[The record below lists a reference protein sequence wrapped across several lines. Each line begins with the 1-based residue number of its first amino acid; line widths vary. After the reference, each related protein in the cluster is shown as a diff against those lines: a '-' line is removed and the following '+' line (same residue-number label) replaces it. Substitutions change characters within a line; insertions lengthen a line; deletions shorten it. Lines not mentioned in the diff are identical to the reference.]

1 MPLFEQVIVDAVMDY
16 NNVKGGI
23 NMAGLNISPYQ
34 AYNQTHNYS
43 SLFSGMNKSA
53 ADNGWDLSGL
63 ADYASIKNGSYGK
76 LVRSSYAKAN
86 STSSVADTTAK
97 PTIKTAEE
105 RRAAREKAATSAN
118 TEATTDTSK
127 INGAAAR
134 RAAREARINKQA
146 AEGDNVKAL
155 SVKDIAEADIGSTTA
170 DATAALAETDSAKAI
185 YNNNAVASPS
195 MSELIASTFD
205 TNV

>member
-1 MPLFEQVIVDAVMDY
+1 
-16 NNVKGGI
+16 
-23 NMAGLNISPYQ
+23 MAGLNISPYQ

-86 STSSVADTTAK
+86 STSSATDTTAK

-155 SVKDIAEADIGSTTA
+155 SVKDIADADIGSTTA

>member
-1 MPLFEQVIVDAVMDY
+1 
-16 NNVKGGI
+16 
-23 NMAGLNISPYQ
+23 MAGLNISPYQ

-86 STSSVADTTAK
+86 STSSASDSSTK
-97 PTIKTAEE
+97 STIMTAEQ
-105 RRAAREKAATSAN
+105 RRAAREKAAA
-118 TEATTDTSK
+118 EASKTDTKTSSEGLT
-127 INGAAAR
+127 GAAAR

-146 AEGDNVKAL
+146 AAGEDVKAL
-155 SVKDIAEADIGSTTA
+155 SAKDIADSAVGFTTA
-170 DATAALAETDSAKAI
+170 DAASAIAESDSAKAI
-185 YNNNAVASPS
+185 YNSNAVASPS
-195 MSELIASTFD
+195 MQELMASTFD